1 MRIHRCHTINW
12 LSRLLFLFTFLL
24 PFPGKAQ
31 QIAFNHLTVE
41 NGLSQNSVLAIAQD
55 KTGFIWM
62 GTRYGLNRYD
72 GTGFRQYHA
81 IKGDSTSLPENYI
94 LSLLCDS
101 KGNFWVGTQAGL
113 SIYQPKADHFR
124 KAPPL
129 PNPNAIAL
137 NSVTIHSI
145 FEDRKGRI
153 WIGTNHGLAVFDLDH
168 PTLYRSLF
176 NSFQVRTIF
185 EDNRGNIWVGTSTGL
200 LKVDTES
207 EPFPFKHYQNK
218 SITNDLSVTALQQAP
233 DGKIWL
239 ATQHQGVFLFDPLN
253 ERFQSLS
260 FKEGLPSN
268 SVRKIISDQKG
279 RFWIGTLEGIY
290 LVDPLTLKGSILKND
305 PGNRYSLSQ
314 NSVHSIYR
322 DKTGS
327 IWVGTYFG
335 GVNIA
340 YSDNQPFQNFQA
352 GNLPNSLSNN
362 VVSSFQQDAEKN
374 YWIGTEGG
382 GLNYY
387 DAQAGRFTHFKHQ
400 PDQPRSLG
408 SNLVKSVYRDK
419 NHRLWIGTHGGG
431 INLYQPSTRDFLHF
445 FHDVSNPQRFTT
457 EFLDFEEDPW
467 GRLWIAKNTGLL
479 ITRFAENKLEDET
492 ENVLVTPLNSHI
504 KSILQGRN
512 NRIWIGSVNGLYLAL
527 PDKEGKYRLQNLK
540 AIKNP
545 EWLKENINCLFEDSK
560 GRLWIGKNYQGLL
573 RYRPDSGV
581 LDRITTQEGLPNN
594 NILSIQEDLYGHIWV
609 STANGLV
616 RIDPDSFALN
626 SYTTNDGLP
635 SNEYNYNASLLN
647 ADKELLFGSI
657 KGFTQFNPAQIKN
670 NQEKASIVF
679 TNIRLFNKPVA
690 IGDAS
695 DLLKQSVGFTKKI
708 SFGPDQSSFS
718 IEFSLLNFIK
728 PEKNKYTYKLGGLD
742 NNWIETNSAS
752 ASFTNLP
759 SGSYTL
765 WVKGANNDG
774 TWSDPASLQI
784 TIRPPFWK
792 SWWAYL
798 LYAIGTA
805 GIILLTTRYFFMQA
819 LLKKE
824 NDLHQVKLNFFT
836 NVSHEIQTHLTLIM
850 GPVENLIRLEKNN
863 TVLQEKLATVKS
875 NAERLLLLVR
885 ELLDFRKAETN
896 HLQIRVSKQS
906 LAPLIQDVLESMQ
919 EYIYAKKIS
928 CRMIPPVADLSA
940 WIDAEQ
946 LKKVFFNLLINA
958 VKFTPEKGK
967 IEILLEQNESEI
979 LLTFRDNGKG
989 IAPEFLPRLFSN
1001 FFQVNDHGLQNTGYG
1016 IGLALSKSIVEL
1028 HKGTLSVTSRQAS
1041 SEEPGSTS
1049 FIIRLQKGRN
1059 HFTDEQIQPALKPAQ
1074 VSEPITATPDPI
1086 AEQPVSDTLP
1096 TLLVVDDNEEIRR
1109 LITESLGNQYR
1120 IIQEKN
1126 GAAGLEKAMS
1136 LVPDIIISDVMMPQL
1151 DGFSFCRI
1159 LKTDARTSHIP
1170 VILLTAKT
1178 TTSEQVEGL
1187 ETGADVY
1194 LTKPFSTRLLE
1205 LQVNNLI
1212 QSREKLRTW
1221 FQHQLGSASKET
1233 IIQTISQN
1241 KTDETFLLRIVGL
1254 IEEHLDDPQ
1263 FGVGML
1269 AEKSTMSQTVLYRKI
1284 KSMTGQSIND
1294 FIKSVR
1300 LKKAARLLL
1309 QKELAV
1315 YEIAYAVGFS
1325 DRKYFS
1331 KEFKKVFGV
1340 NPTEYIEKNSGVV

>member
-1 MRIHRCHTINW
+1 MRIHCCHTIRW
-12 LSRLLFLFTFLL
+12 LSRLLFLFGFLL

-81 IKGDSTSLPENYI
+81 KPGDSSTLPENYI
-94 LSLLCDS
+94 LSLLSDS

-113 SIYQPKADHFR
+113 CIYQPETDHFR
-124 KAPPL
+124 KAPLL
-129 PNPNAIAL
+129 PKPEAIPL
-137 NSVTIHSI
+137 NSAAIHSI
-145 FEDRKGRI
+145 FEDRKSRI
-153 WIGTNHGLAVFDLDH
+153 WIGTNKGLAVFDQDH
-168 PTLYRSLF
+168 PEQYRSLF
-176 NSFQVRTIF
+176 TSFQVRTIF
-185 EDNRGNIWVGTSTGL
+185 EDKRGTLWVGTSQGL
-200 LKVDTES
+200 LKVDPDS
-207 EPFPFKHYQNK
+207 EPYPFKHYQNK
-218 SITNDLSVTALQQAP
+218 YIHNEMPVTALQEGP

-239 ATQHQGVFLFDPLN
+239 ATQHLGIYLFDPVK
-253 ERFQSLS
+253 ESFESLG

-268 SVRKIISDQKG
+268 NVRKIVPDQKG

-290 LVDPLTLKGSILKND
+290 LVDPATLKGTLLQND
-305 PGNRYSLSQ
+305 PGNSFSLSQ
-314 NSVHSIYR
+314 NSVHSIFR

-382 GLNYY
+382 GLNYF
-387 DAQAGRFTHFKHQ
+387 DAQSGRFNSFKHQ
-400 PDQPRSLG
+400 PDNPLSIG
-408 SNLVKSVYRDK
+408 SNLVKSVFLDK
-419 NHRLWIGTHGGG
+419 EQRVWIGTHGGG
-431 INLYQPSTRDFLHF
+431 INLFQPSTRDFLHF
-445 FHDVSNPQRFTT
+445 FHDVSNPQRFTV
-457 EFLDFEEDPW
+457 EILDFEEDPW

-479 ITRFAENKLEDET
+479 IARFSNNKLMEET
-492 ENVLVTPLNSHI
+492 LEVLPTPLNSHI
-504 KSILQGRN
+504 KSILAGRN
-512 NRIWIGSVNGLYLAL
+512 NRIWIASTNGLYLAI
-527 PDKEGKYRLQNLK
+527 PDKEGKYSLQNLK
-540 AIKNP
+540 SVQYP
-545 EWLKENINCLFEDSK
+545 EWLRDNINCLFEDSK
-560 GRLWIGKNYQGLL
+560 GRLWIGMNYQGLL
-573 RYRPDSGV
+573 RYRPESGA
-581 LDRITTQEGLPNN
+581 LDRITTEEGLPNN
-594 NILSIQEDLYGHIWV
+594 NILSIQEDLYGQIWV

-616 RIDPDSFALN
+616 RMDPDSFTLN

-635 SNEYNYNASLLN
+635 SNEYNYNASILN

-657 KGFTQFNPAQIKN
+657 KGFTMFNPAQIKN
-670 NQEKASIVF
+670 NQEKATIAF
-679 TNIRLFNKPVA
+679 TDIRLFNKPVA

-695 DLLKQSVGFTKKI
+695 GLLKQSIGYTKKI

-728 PEKNKYTYKLGGLD
+728 PEKNKYAYKLEGLD

-752 ASFTNLP
+752 ASFNNLP
-759 SGSYTL
+759 PGSYKL
-765 WVKGANNDG
+765 LVKGANNDG
-774 TWSDPASLQI
+774 TWSDPAALQI
-784 TIRPPFWK
+784 SIRPPFWK

-798 LYAIGTA
+798 LYAV
-805 GIILLTTRYFFMQA
+805 GITGLILLTTRYFFMQA

-863 TVLQEKLATVKS
+863 PLVQEKLSTVKS

-896 HLQIRVSKQS
+896 HLQIRVREYS
-906 LAPLIQDVLESMQ
+906 LAPLVQEVIESMQ

-928 CRMIPPVADLSA
+928 SQLIPQDADVRA

-967 IEILLEQNESEI
+967 IEILLEQNESEL

-989 IAPEFLPRLFSN
+989 IAPEFLPKLFSN

-1028 HKGTLSVTSRQAS
+1028 HKGSLSVTSRQAT

-1049 FIIRLQKGRN
+1049 FIIRLQKGRS
-1059 HFTDEQIQPALKPAQ
+1059 HFTDEQIQPALKTAH
-1074 VSEPITATPDPI
+1074 VSEPISTAPDAI
-1086 AEQPVSDTLP
+1086 DEQPVSDTLP

-1109 LITESLGNQYR
+1109 LIAESLGNHYR

-1136 LVPDIIISDVMMPQL
+1136 IVPDIIISDVMMPQM
-1151 DGFSFCRI
+1151 DGFSFCRT
-1159 LKTDARTSHIP
+1159 LKTDPRTSHIP

-1178 TTSEQVEGL
+1178 TPSEQVEGL

-1212 QSREKLRTW
+1212 QSREKLRNW
-1221 FQHQLGSASKET
+1221 FQLQLGSASKET

-1254 IEEHLDDPQ
+1254 IEENLDDPQ

-1340 NPTEYIEKNSGVV
+1340 NPTEYIEKNSGVI